1 MMEQWMNVLF
11 GSKVHSKSG
20 KNLTD
25 WNVHSFLMVSVS
37 AQELPVLDYISPKG
51 FVGAALVLL

>member
-1 MMEQWMNVLF
+1 MNVLF

-25 WNVHSFLMVSVS
+25 LNVHSFLMVSVS